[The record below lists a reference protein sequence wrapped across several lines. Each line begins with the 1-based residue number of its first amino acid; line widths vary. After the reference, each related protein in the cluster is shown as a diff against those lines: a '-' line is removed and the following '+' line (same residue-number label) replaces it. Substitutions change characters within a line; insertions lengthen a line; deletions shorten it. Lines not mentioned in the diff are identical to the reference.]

1 MKREAVNTTD
11 TIRRMATVLVTIGAL
26 TALAGVAK
34 AAPSKPAGMSKAEY
48 RALILRSEALN
59 QRYGLGR
66 QGAVPTGMTAAE
78 YRALMR
84 RSEALNRRY
93 GPSAG
98 SAPQIASQSTA
109 STQGFAWGTFGIGAA
124 AMLGLVLLVGAL
136 LVGSRSAR
144 HAPRAGSST

>member
-26 TALAGVAK
+26 TALAGVAQ

-84 RSEALNRRY
+84 RSAALNRRY

-109 STQGFAWGTFGIGAA
+109 SAQGFAWGTFGIGAA
-124 AMLGLVLLVGAL
+124 AMLGLVLLAGAL